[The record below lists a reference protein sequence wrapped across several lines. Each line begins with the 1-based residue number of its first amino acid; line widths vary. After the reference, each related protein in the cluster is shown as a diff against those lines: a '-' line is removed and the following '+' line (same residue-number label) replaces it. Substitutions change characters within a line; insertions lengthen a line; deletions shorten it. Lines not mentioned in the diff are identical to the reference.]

1 MTTLAIAVVDYLRNE
16 KGPIEWCRL
25 RPVYFANEGKWE
37 AISPQTARTRFP
49 TEGKIFWWRTKP
61 TRKGSAWIVQCE
73 LNTMADAN
81 EKPDRFIVNDGY
93 PLPIFVRRGS
103 PADDVALRRLISS
116 GSLAF
121 AAAFPGP
128 VYVKVPSSTSQWVGP
143 LNIDLEQGKDG
154 RFHINRLASEGFIDV
169 HEIPDSALQVIDL
182 IGKEIMVLAP
192 KRELG
197 TGTNVFNI
205 QSDEQLL
212 DGVLKRIRKLDPNVA
227 DSLGVTKSVFGKY
240 IDALQGADL
249 IGDQVHLEDAR
260 AHALGRLISQAEE
273 GFTNGKYIADAL
285 AELPS
290 VVARTEAA
298 ISGAV
303 DREAQRIHREA
314 TARESEVL
322 GRAAALESEVA
333 RLEEEKST
341 ISATIKDMS
350 AQVKELQNALATL
363 PLQLE
368 TALREAASAFKQ
380 NPAQSLS
387 SAIFSRVLAGAG
399 ERPES
404 ARPTVRAAM
413 TPLAKA
419 QMEYSTPGELAAVC
433 GLQSNH
439 FGLSQETM
447 LVAATLLLIGRPVLL
462 YGPAVEAMLNALANS
477 VYGGNSL
484 RFPVPSSV
492 FGLADM
498 LSLEAID
505 QSTLRPTGIY
515 LGDAL
520 RDDPIG
526 DRLTVLSGVDR
537 GPLEVTLGDLVG
549 QYRSEGNGGK
559 SGRNII
565 ATMMPGPS
573 TFRVP
578 LSIRPHIAIVHCEWS
593 TSQSASHHPIP
604 TSRPRKSF
612 EFGNLKDSV
621 DANLL
626 AFSAQHGIPVSAA
639 AAEISSLGRA
649 IGDSNRGLALWLLAR
664 LTGLV
669 QHSTLLTLIQ
679 AECAGALPEFTSTSN
694 VFQSIERLFQPE

>member
-25 RPVYFANEGKWE
+25 RPVYLANEGKWE

-61 TRKGSAWIVQCE
+61 TRKGSAWIVQYA

-81 EKPDRFIVNDGY
+81 EKPDRFVVDDGY

-103 PADDVALRRLISS
+103 PTDDVALRRSISS
-116 GSLAF
+116 GTLAF

-128 VYVKVPSSTSQWVGP
+128 VYVKVPSSISQWIGP
-143 LNIDLEQGKDG
+143 LNIDPEQGKNG
-154 RFHINRLASEGFIDV
+154 RFHINRIASEGFIDV
-169 HEIPDSALQVIDL
+169 HEVPDPALQVIDL
-182 IGKEIMVLAP
+182 IGQEVMVLAP

-197 TGTNVFNI
+197 TGTSVFNI

-212 DGVLKRIRKLDPNVA
+212 DGVLKRIRKLDANVA
-227 DSLGVTKSVFGKY
+227 DSLGVTKNVFGKY
-240 IDALQGADL
+240 VETLQSVDL

-273 GFTNGKYIADAL
+273 SFSNGKYIADAL

-314 TARESEVL
+314 TARASETL
-322 GRAAALESEVA
+322 GRSAALESEVS
-333 RLEEEKST
+333 RLTAEKSA
-341 ISATIKDMS
+341 ISATIKDLS
-350 AQVKELQNALATL
+350 EQVVELENALATL
-363 PLQLE
+363 PVQLE
-368 TALREAASAFKQ
+368 TALNAAASAFKQ

-387 SAIFSRVLAGAG
+387 SAIFSRVLAGTSERIESAH
-399 ERPES
+399 RPE
-404 ARPTVRAAM
+404 RATM
-413 TPLAKA
+413 TPIAKA

-439 FGLSQETM
+439 FGLSQETI
-447 LVAATLLLIGRPVLL
+447 LVAATLLLRGRPVLL
-462 YGPAVEAMLNALANS
+462 HGPAVEAMLNALANS

-484 RFPVPSSV
+484 RFPVPSSI
-492 FGLADM
+492 FGLGDM

-505 QSTLRPTGIY
+505 QATLRPTGVY
-515 LGDAL
+515 LSDAL
-520 RDDPIG
+520 REDAIQ

-537 GPLEVTLGDLVG
+537 GPLEVTLGDLVA
-549 QYRSEGNGGK
+549 QYRAENSGVN
-559 SGRNII
+559 SGRSMV

-578 LSIRPHIAIVHCEWS
+578 RSIRPHIAIIHCEWS
-593 TSQSASHHPIP
+593 TSQSASAHPIP
-604 TSRPRKSF
+604 TSRPRTGF
-612 EFGNLKDSV
+612 AFGNLTDSV
-621 DANLL
+621 DVKFLE
-626 AFSAQHGIPVSAA
+626 FSAQHGIPVAAA
-639 AAEISSLGRA
+639 AAEISSLGEA
-649 IGDSNRGLALWLLAR
+649 FGNSNRGLALWLLAR

-669 QHSTLLTLIQ
+669 QNSTLLTLIQ
-679 AECAGALPEFTSTSN
+679 ADCAGALPELTSTSN
-694 VFQSIERLFQPE
+694 VFRSIESLIQPE

>member
-1 MTTLAIAVVDYLRNE
+1 MTTLAIAFVEYLRNE
-16 KGPIEWCRL
+16 KGLIEWCRL

-61 TRKGSAWIVQCE
+61 TRKGSAWVVNYA

-81 EKPDRFIVNDGY
+81 EKPDRFVVDDGY

-103 PADDVALRRLISS
+103 PADDIALRRSISS

-143 LNIDLEQGKDG
+143 LNIDPEQAKDG

-169 HEIPDSALQVIDL
+169 HEIPDPALQVIDL
-182 IGKEIMVLAP
+182 IGQEVMVLAP
-192 KRELG
+192 TRELG
-197 TGTNVFNI
+197 ARTSVFNI

-212 DGVLKRIRKLDPNVA
+212 DGVLKRIRKLDANLA
-227 DSLGVTKSVFGKY
+227 DSLGVTKNVFGKY
-240 IDALQGADL
+240 VEALQSADL
-249 IGDQVHLEDAR
+249 IGEQVQLEDAR

-273 GFTNGKYIADAL
+273 GFSNGKYIADAL

-290 VVARTEAA
+290 VVAHTEAA

-314 TARESEVL
+314 TARESEAL

-333 RLEEEKST
+333 RLAEEKSA
-341 ISATIKDMS
+341 IAATIKDMS
-350 AQVKELQNALATL
+350 EQVVELQKALATL

-368 TALREAASAFKQ
+368 TTLREAASAFKQ

-387 SAIFSRVLAGAG
+387 SAIFLRVLAGNG
-399 ERPES
+399 ERTES
-404 ARPTVRAAM
+404 ARPAVRATM
-413 TPLAKA
+413 TPLSKA

-433 GLQSNH
+433 GLQSNQ

-447 LVAATLLLIGRPVLL
+447 LVAATLLLKGRPVLL

-477 VYGGNSL
+477 LYGGNSL

-505 QSTLRPTGIY
+505 QSTLRPTGVY

-520 RDDPIG
+520 REDAIE

-537 GPLEVTLGDLVG
+537 GPLEVTLGDLVA
-549 QYRSEGNGGK
+549 QYRAEGDDGK
-559 SGRNII
+559 SGRSII

-578 LSIRPHIAIVHCEWS
+578 LSIRPYIAIVHCEWS
-593 TSQSASHHPIP
+593 TSQSASPHPIP

-612 EFGNLKDSV
+612 EFGNVTHSV
-621 DANLL
+621 DVKLL
-626 AFSAQHGIPVSAA
+626 AFSAQHGVPVGAA
-639 AAEISSLGRA
+639 AAEISSLGNA
-649 IGDSNRGLALWLLAR
+649 FGNSNRGLALWLLAR

-669 QHSTLLTLIQ
+669 QNSTLLTLIQ
-679 AECAGALPEFTSTSN
+679 AECAGALPELTSTSN
-694 VFQSIERLFQPE
+694 VFRSLENLF